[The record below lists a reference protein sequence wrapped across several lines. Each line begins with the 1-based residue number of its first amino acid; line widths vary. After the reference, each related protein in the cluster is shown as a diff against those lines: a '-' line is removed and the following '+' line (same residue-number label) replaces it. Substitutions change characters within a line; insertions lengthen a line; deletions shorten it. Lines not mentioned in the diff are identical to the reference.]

1 MSEHDPAASLERCVR
16 DGGVAVFPADTV
28 YGLACSPNDPR
39 AVDRLYRLKRRSPS
53 KASAVMFF
61 DLDVA
66 LAALPE
72 LGPGTRAA
80 LGRLLPGG
88 ITALLPN
95 PQGRFALACGED
107 RLTLGLRVP
116 VVPLL
121 AAVREPVLQSS
132 ANLTGGP
139 DPRKVED
146 VPEAIRSGADL
157 VIDGGELPGTASTV
171 LDLRAYE
178 ADGSWSVVRAGAVGE
193 ETLAAALD
201 WSHHFDPETYRE
213 MIRADVSD
221 FDQLQERLVAQS
233 GSGARRILE
242 LGTGTGETARRLLA
256 RHTQATLVGIDASA
270 PMLASA
276 RTLLPAG
283 RVRLRVGRLQDP
295 LPPGPFD
302 LVASALCVHHLT
314 GRQKADLFRRIRE
327 VLAPGGRFVLADVVV
342 PEDPADAVAPLT
354 AGYDKPSLVAEQ
366 LRWLSAAGLRARVP
380 WSSGDLA
387 LVVADRSLADT
398 SPI

>member
-1 MSEHDPAASLERCVR
+1 MSEDDAAASLERCVR
-16 DGGVAVFPADTV
+16 DGGVGVFPADTV
-28 YGLACSPNDPR
+28 YGLACSPSDAN
-39 AVDRLYRLKRRSPS
+39 AVDRLYRLKRRSPT

-72 LGPGTRAA
+72 LGPATRAA

-95 PQGRFALACGED
+95 PRGRFALACGED
-107 RLTLGLRVP
+107 RLILGLRVP

-121 AAVREPVLQSS
+121 TGVRVPVLQSS
-132 ANLTGGP
+132 ANLAGGS
-139 DPRKVED
+139 DPRRVED
-146 VPEAIRSGADL
+146 VPEAIRTGADL

-178 ADGSWSVVRAGAVGE
+178 ADGAWSVVRAGAVGE
-193 ETLAAALD
+193 EALAAALD
-201 WSHHFDPETYRE
+201 WSHHFDPVTYRE
-213 MIRADVSD
+213 MIRADVPD
-221 FDQLQERLVAQS
+221 FDVLQKRLVAETDR
-233 GSGARRILE
+233 GARRILE
-242 LGTGTGETARRLLA
+242 LGTGTGETAQRLLT
-256 RHTQATLVGIDASA
+256 RHPEATLVGIDASG

-276 RTLLPAG
+276 RAVLPAG
-283 RVRLRVGRLQDP
+283 QVCLRVGHLQDP

-314 GRQKADLFRRIRE
+314 GRQKADLFRRIGQ
-327 VLAPGGRFVLADVVV
+327 VLAPGGRFVLADVIV

-354 AGYDKPSLVAEQ
+354 PGYDKPSPLTEQ
-366 LRWLSAAGLRARVP
+366 LEWLVRAGLRPRVP

-387 LVVADRSLADT
+387 VVVAD
-398 SPI
+398 SPR